1 MHILLTDMLTC
12 PRCGPDFGLILL
24 ADRID
29 ARRVLEGRLGC
40 ANCREQY
47 PIRNGAVDV
56 RIPGI
61 SGEDMGSAV
70 PAVGD
75 ASAEVSAEA
84 GGDSGEAAVR
94 LAALLGLA
102 NARGTVLV
110 AGPGAALAG
119 ELSALLPELEV
130 VALADVPGDSGGQ
143 PGVTLMAGAAARLPF
158 RGGKLKGVALTGGAG
173 QAALAEGVRVLQAGA
188 RLVVE
193 NAAPGTAQTLSGLGA
208 QVMLDQEGTVV
219 ARAVGEPVQLRVNA
233 LH

>member
-12 PRCGPDFGLILL
+12 PRCGPEFGLILL

-47 PIRNGAVDV
+47 PIRNGTVDV

-61 SGEDMGSAV
+61 SGGETGSPG

-75 ASAEVSAEA
+75 ASADA
-84 GGDSGEAAVR
+84 GGDPREAAVR

-102 NARGTVLV
+102 NAQGTVLV
-110 AGPGAALAG
+110 AGPAAALAG

-130 VALADVPGDSGGQ
+130 VALADGPSDSDVQ
-143 PGVTLMAGAAARLPF
+143 PGVTHMAGAAERLPF
-158 RGGKLKGVALTGGAG
+158 RGGKLRGVALTGGANL
-173 QAALAEGVRVLQAGA
+173 AALAEGVRVLQTGA

-193 NAAPGTAQTLSGLGA
+193 NAAPGTADALGRLGA

-219 ARAVGEPVQLRVNA
+219 ARAVGEPV
-233 LH
+233 